1 MSIPVTRWVDPP
13 MPSEA
18 IYAFLGVATLPR
30 LLPGNPL
37 RHLPREMVL
46 RVAQF
51 AYSPAYRASWSHPW
65 IDTADADG
73 REAVEVDVVPLIDAY
88 GAILA
93 PLGYYRGL
101 RVSRPIRRGVTYV
114 EVTLNCAWYGT
125 GVQLAGL
132 GQDFRLALTCD
143 DRESPAINTAHLTPY
158 NNGDEYLAV
167 RNFDGCWTWMLEP
180 VVFGLLIDM
189 TRGCCTFYLN
199 GRVGPCV
206 RFPVSP
212 PGAQHWRQNGV
223 RIEVDEF
230 PDDNDQRPPQ
240 CLVSCASRLSPPT
253 PVSVPMTP
261 QELWDK
267 GDLYVEV

>member
-18 IYAFLGVATLPR
+18 IYAFLGIATLPR
-30 LLPGNPL
+30 LRPGNPL

-73 REAVEVDVVPLIDAY
+73 REAVEVDVTPLIDAPN
-88 GAILA
+88 ALIIN
-93 PLGYYRGL
+93 RGL
-101 RVSRPIRRGVTYV
+101 SVSRPIRRGVTYV
-114 EVTLNCAWYGT
+114 EVTLNSAWYGT

-132 GQDFRLALTCD
+132 GQEFRLALTCD
-143 DRESPAINTAHLTPY
+143 DSTSPETNTAHLLTY
-158 NNGDEYLAV
+158 GNTDECLAV
-167 RNFDGCWTWMLEP
+167 RNFDNCWTWITEP
-180 VVFGLLIDM
+180 VIFGLLIDM

-206 RFPVSP
+206 RFPVSLS
-212 PGAQHWRQNGV
+212 AHWPQNGV
-223 RIEVDEF
+223 LIEVDEF
-230 PDDNDQRPPQ
+230 PEETTQGPPQ
-240 CLVSCASRLSPPT
+240 CLVSCASPRLSPPT
-253 PVSVPMTP
+253 PLSVPMTP
-261 QELWDK
+261 QELQDK
-267 GDLYVEV
+267 GDLYVEM

>member
-18 IYAFLGVATLPR
+18 IYAFLGIATLPR

-51 AYSPAYRASWSHPW
+51 AYTPAYRASWSHPW
-65 IDTADADG
+65 IDTDADG
-73 REAVEVDVVPLIDAY
+73 REAVEVDVTPLIDAPN
-88 GAILA
+88 AVIID
-93 PLGYYRGL
+93 RGL
-101 RVSRPIRRGVTYV
+101 SVSRPIRRGVTYV

-212 PGAQHWRQNGV
+212 PGAQHWRQDGV
-223 RIEVDEF
+223 QIQVDEF
-230 PDDNDQRPPQ
+230 PDDNEQRPPQ
-240 CLVSCASRLSPPT
+240 CLVSCASTRVYPPT
-253 PVSVPMTP
+253 PPHVPMTP
-261 QELWDK
+261 QELRDK
-267 GDLYVEV
+267 GDLYVEM

>member
-18 IYAFLGVATLPR
+18 IYAFLGIATLPR

-65 IDTADADG
+65 IDTDADG
-73 REAVEVDVVPLIDAY
+73 REAVEVDVMPLLDAPFGQY
-88 GAILA
+88 
-93 PLGYYRGL
+93 LGL
-101 RVSRPIRRGVTYV
+101 TVSRPIRRGVTYV

-132 GQDFRLALTCD
+132 GQEFRLALTCD
-143 DRESPAINTAHLTPY
+143 DSTIPETNTAHLLPY
-158 NNGDEYLAV
+158 DDMTQRLAV
-167 RNFDGCWTWMLEP
+167 RNFDNCWTWITEP
-180 VVFGLLIDM
+180 VIFGLLIDM

-206 RFPVSP
+206 RFPSS
-212 PGAQHWRQNGV
+212 GAQHWRQHGV
-223 RIEVDEF
+223 QIQVDEF
-230 PDDNDQRPPQ
+230 PEETSQGPPQ
-240 CLVSCASRLSPPT
+240 CLVSCASPRLSPPT
-253 PVSVPMTP
+253 PSSVPMTP
-261 QELWDK
+261 QELRDK
-267 GDLYVEV
+267 GDLYVEM

>member
-1 MSIPVTRWVDPP
+1 MALSFPN
-13 MPSEA
+13 S
-18 IYAFLGVATLPR
+18 
-30 LLPGNPL
+30 
-37 RHLPREMVL
+37 
-46 RVAQF
+46 
-51 AYSPAYRASWSHPW
+51 YRASWSHPW
-65 IDTADADG
+65 IDTDADG
-73 REAVEVDVVPLIDAY
+73 REAVEVDVTPLIDAPN
-88 GAILA
+88 AVIID
-93 PLGYYRGL
+93 RGL
-101 RVSRPIRRGVTYV
+101 SVSRPIRRGVTYV

-212 PGAQHWRQNGV
+212 PGAQHWRQDGV
-223 RIEVDEF
+223 QIQVDEF
-230 PDDNDQRPPQ
+230 PDDNEQRPPQ
-240 CLVSCASRLSPPT
+240 CLVSCASTRVYPPT
-253 PVSVPMTP
+253 PPHVPMTP
-261 QELWDK
+261 QELRDK
-267 GDLYVEV
+267 GDLYVEM